1 MWIMCRAGKGEA
13 RYIKGVA
20 DEFQSGDK
28 VKAVHRDNERKSSL
42 PLANRQWRETP
53 SFSIRRTWPNGLLL
67 LSPLTTKRGPSLG
80 YYYSTAG
87 NQIVILHI
95 NNHRHKQKNNI

>member
-1 MWIMCRAGKGEA
+1 MWVMGRAGKGEA

-28 VKAVHRDNERKSSL
+28 VKAVHRDKGNL

-53 SFSIRRTWPNGLLL
+53 SSIRRTWPNGLL
-67 LSPLTTKRGPSLG
+67 SPPTTKRAPSLG
-80 YYYSTAG
+80 YYSTAG
-87 NQIVILHI
+87 NQIIILHI
-95 NNHRHKQKNNI
+95 NNDRNKQESTI